1 MAENKLSY
9 LNRNYDDYRQGI
21 LDITRQY
28 YPDVFANLNDASIGA
43 WLIDILSDIG
53 DNLNFH
59 IDRNI
64 QETSLGSAREFSSIQ
79 DMARTNGLRIP
90 YKKAALVEVELSC
103 ELPLFIQGSASDGD
117 MMADE
122 SYCPYV
128 KRGTQFSNGTTT
140 FELAHD
146 VDFKEQFDENGYS
159 NRQIIPNRDSNGTI
173 VSYTYKKLGIAAACQ
188 TRVMKKVVTA
198 DEIRPFMEVLIDDT
212 SVLGVESIIL
222 KDSTGTTLNTDPQF
236 NEFFVDEEEYYD
248 RSEKPIIRF
257 FEVENLLDQYRF
269 GYEIEETDF
278 SLKNDKEPYT
288 CTPKENKVKLVN
300 FDDKCIKHKAY
311 YNPKWEISEKMEVDG
326 EIIPLKLVTR
336 GKWKRLKHKFITE
349 YTDDWKLKIIFG
361 AGIENQYGEIPQGA
375 KLFTQYQMSRMMAN
389 DYMGV
394 LPKKNWTMYVLYTIG
409 GGEISNIAENTL
421 TNIISLNMDIDGN
434 CEDDK
439 DSTKKRDVRQSM
451 RVTNTTPSYGG
462 KDAPTIEEMRYMVKY
477 NASSQNRC
485 VTLKDYHSRIDK
497 IPAKFGCPFRH
508 SVVEE
513 NNKVVVYTLGLNYLG
528 NLTNFLAE
536 VVASNI
542 REYLSQYRMIN
553 DFVEIKSGKIINLS
567 FLLTVYIDKSYD
579 KSEVTKRII
588 DAVYDYM
595 DIRRHMMGED
605 IFIGDLQKE
614 ISKLDG
620 VINLVRLR
628 IFNKVGSGYSDDETT
643 QELVQTANCCYDEY
657 EEYDQQVTEGPEI
670 DLLKSDYMLFSEANS
685 MFEIKNKSSDIK
697 VIVKTRN

>member
-79 DMARTNGLRIP
+79 DMARTNGLHIP

-140 FELAHD
+140 FELTHD

-198 DEIRPFMEVLIDDT
+198 EEIRPFMEVLIDDT

-248 RSEKPIIRF
+248 KNNNPVERF
-257 FEVENLLDQYRF
+257 FEVDNLLDQYRF
-269 GYEIEETDF
+269 GYVVQQTTDGKAKGTEEINGIKY
-278 SLKNDKEPYT
+278 KN
-288 CTPKENKVKLVN
+288 
-300 FDDKCIKHKAY
+300 Y
-311 YNPKWEISEKMEVDG
+311 YNPEWEISEIA
-326 EIIPLKLVTR
+326 EIEGAAEPIPLRIVAR

-361 AGIENQYGEIPQGA
+361 AGIENEYGEIPTKA
-375 KLFTQYQMSRMMAN
+375 KQFTQYQMSRMMAN

-513 NNKVVVYTLGLNYLG
+513 NNKVVVYTLGLDYLG

-542 REYLSQYRMIN
+542 KEYLSQYRMIN

-628 IFNKVGSGYSDDETT
+628 VFNKVGSGYSDDETT

-657 EEYDQQVTEGPEI
+657 EEYDQQIIEDPEI

>member
-103 ELPLFIQGSASDGD
+103 ELPLFIQGSASNGD

-140 FELAHD
+140 FELTHD

-248 RSEKPIIRF
+248 KNNNPVERF
-257 FEVENLLDQYRF
+257 FEVDNLLDQYRF
-269 GYEIEETDF
+269 GYVVQQTTDGKAKGTEEINGIKY
-278 SLKNDKEPYT
+278 KN
-288 CTPKENKVKLVN
+288 
-300 FDDKCIKHKAY
+300 Y
-311 YNPKWEISEKMEVDG
+311 YNPEWEISEIA
-326 EIIPLKLVTR
+326 EIEGAAEPIPLRIVAR
-336 GKWKRLKHKFITE
+336 GKWKRLKRKFITE
-349 YTDDWKLKIIFG
+349 YDDDWKLKIIFG

-439 DSTKKRDVRQSM
+439 DGTKKRDVRQSM

-513 NNKVVVYTLGLNYLG
+513 NNKVVVYTLGLDYLG

-542 REYLSQYRMIN
+542 KEYLSQYRMIN

-595 DIRRHMMGED
+595 DIRRHMIGED

-628 IFNKVGSGYSDDETT
+628 VFNKVGSGYSDDETT

-657 EEYDQQVTEGPEI
+657 EEYDQQVTEDPEI
-670 DLLKSDYMLFSEANS
+670 DLLKSDYKLFSEANS

>member
-103 ELPLFIQGSASDGD
+103 ELPLFIQGSASNGD

-140 FELAHD
+140 FELTHD

-248 RSEKPIIRF
+248 KNNNPVERF
-257 FEVENLLDQYRF
+257 FEVDNLLDQYRF
-269 GYEIEETDF
+269 GYVVQQTTDGKAKGTEEINGIKY
-278 SLKNDKEPYT
+278 KN
-288 CTPKENKVKLVN
+288 
-300 FDDKCIKHKAY
+300 Y
-311 YNPKWEISEKMEVDG
+311 YNPEWEISEIA
-326 EIIPLKLVTR
+326 EIEGAAEPIPLRIVAR
-336 GKWKRLKHKFITE
+336 GKWKRLKRKFITE
-349 YTDDWKLKIIFG
+349 YDDDWKLKIIFG

-439 DSTKKRDVRQSM
+439 DGTKKRNVRQSM

-513 NNKVVVYTLGLNYLG
+513 NNKVVVYTLGLDYLG

-536 VVASNI
+536 VVANNI
-542 REYLSQYRMIN
+542 KEYLSQYRMIN

-595 DIRRHMMGED
+595 DIRRHMIGED

-657 EEYDQQVTEGPEI
+657 EEYDQQVTEDPEI